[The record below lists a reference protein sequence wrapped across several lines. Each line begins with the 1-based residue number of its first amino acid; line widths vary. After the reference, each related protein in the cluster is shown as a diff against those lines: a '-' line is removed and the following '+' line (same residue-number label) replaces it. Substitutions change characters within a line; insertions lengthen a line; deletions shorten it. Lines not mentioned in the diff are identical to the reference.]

1 MDENNMSPE
10 LTLDA
15 VPTLTLDPAADE
27 AAAAAA
33 AEEEKKVEPV
43 MIEAVS
49 YTHLGAVVWLDLR
62 LTETLSPRLV
72 FAIADA
78 AALAYPEFAAAS

>member
-1 MDENNMSPE
+1 MQN
-10 LTLDA
+10 
-15 VPTLTLDPAADE
+15 
-27 AAAAAA
+27 
-33 AEEEKKVEPV
+33 
-43 MIEAVS
+43 
-49 YTHLGAVVWLDLR
+49 GAVVWLDLR